1 MRRRAQAVD
10 CRAMDATNIRRG
22 SFIKHKDELWQAIE
36 VMHRTPG
43 NKRGFVQVK
52 LRSVKSGSHITERFS
67 SNQEVEQAWLDARK
81 AQYLYDD
88 PTMGPV
94 FMDGE
99 TFEQYSLSREV
110 LGDAMGYVRENDEVE
125 VTFHESVPI
134 GLRLPA
140 KVELV
145 IVETEPAVKGDT
157 VNNVQKPATLET
169 GLVVKVP
176 AHISA
181 GDKIRVST
189 VTGEFQERVND

>member
-1 MRRRAQAVD
+1 
-10 CRAMDATNIRRG
+10 MDATSIRKG
-22 SFIKHKDELWQAIE
+22 SFIKHKGELWQA
-36 VMHRTPG
+36 VDVTHRTPG

-52 LRSVKSGSHITERFS
+52 LRSVKNGTHVTERFS
-67 SNQEVEQAWLDARK
+67 SNEDVESAWLDARK

-88 PTMGPV
+88 ATTGPV
-94 FMDGE
+94 FMDLE
-99 TFEQYSLSREV
+99 SYEQYSLSREV
-110 LGDAMGYVRENDEVE
+110 LGEAMGYVKENDELE
-125 VTFHESVPI
+125 VTFYENTAI

-145 IVETEPAVKGDT
+145 ITETDPAVKGDT

-176 AHISA
+176 AHISV

>member
-1 MRRRAQAVD
+1 
-10 CRAMDATNIRRG
+10 MDATNIRKG
-22 SFIKHKDELWQAIE
+22 SFIKHKDALWQA
-36 VMHRTPG
+36 VDVTHRTPG

-52 LRSVKSGSHITERFS
+52 MRNVMNGSHVTERFS
-67 SNQEVEQAWLDARK
+67 SNEDVEGAWLDTRK

-88 PTMGPV
+88 ATTGPV
-94 FMDGE
+94 FMDSE
-99 TFEQYSLSREV
+99 TFEQFGLSRDV
-110 LGDAMGYVRENDEVE
+110 LGDAMSYVKENDEVE
-125 VTFHESVPI
+125 VTFYEEKPI
-134 GLRLPA
+134 GLQLPA
-140 KVELV
+140 KVDLV

-189 VTGEFQERVND
+189 ATGEFQERVND